1 VTDTRWL
8 DADEQQAW
16 RTWLQHSLLMF
27 DRLDAELRRSHGIGL
42 ADYEI
47 LVQLSEAPDHSL
59 RMNELAEQALV
70 SRSRLTHR
78 VDRLVEAGLVERQP
92 CPTDRR
98 GLFAVLS
105 PAGLA
110 LLEAAAPTHVG
121 GVRRYAIDPLSA
133 CTQQALTEQ
142 LAAPLADLR
151 SLGAT
156 INCPDGGS

>member
-1 VTDTRWL
+1 VVETRWL
-8 DADEQQAW
+8 DADEQVTW
-16 RTWLQHSLLMF
+16 RMWLRHSMLLF
-27 DRLDAELRRSHGIGL
+27 DRLDAELRREHRIGL

-59 RMNELAEQALV
+59 RMNELADQALV

-105 PAGLA
+105 PAGMA
-110 LLEAAAPTHVG
+110 LLQAAAPTHVA
-121 GVRRYAIDPLSA
+121 GVRRYAIDPLSTA
-133 CTQQALTEQ
+133 TQVALTDE
-142 LAAPLADLR
+142 LAAPLADLQ

-156 INCPDGGS
+156 MNCPGSD